1 MDFKLFDLK
10 IVEYSFFIAAILV
23 ILVGLYGALV
33 KKSLIKVVIGLSIL
47 DSGVNLL
54 LITIGY
60 ITSGTAPIY
69 SPWLLKGIP
78 LTLENIKKLSQ
89 GMVDP
94 VPQALVLTAIV
105 IGFGVTAVAL
115 ALVIRLYRH
124 HQTLNIDEI
133 KNLKW

>member
-1 MDFKLFDLK
+1 MDQTNFDIS
-10 IVEYSFFIAAILV
+10 IVQYGFFVSAILV
-23 ILVGLYGALV
+23 ILIGLYGALV
-33 KKSLIKVVIGLSIL
+33 KKSLIKIVIGLSIL
-47 DSGVNLL
+47 ESGVNLL

-60 ITSGTAPIY
+60 IQGGTAPVF
-69 SPWLLKGIP
+69 SPQLLKDMP
-78 LTLENIKKLSQ
+78 LTLENIRNLGN

-124 HQTLNIDEI
+124 HHTLVIDEI